1 MNQPVS
7 TTAPKTPSRTN
18 TGGPATLAHLVSRP
32 MSSLFLLCLLA
43 ILCPMAACKRAP
55 LPPPVVLFDQG
66 HGQHFL
72 VGNQGELDLSK
83 LGETFSGQGFQLKT
97 TAAEQPFSDDALAG
111 VSTLIISGAFK
122 PINDQE
128 IGVIKRFIDQGGQLC
143 VMLHIGSPFAALL
156 HDLGVDISNGVIRER
171 TNLLPVD
178 SATDFFVTD
187 LAAHPITRGLTR
199 INLYGAWALNT
210 ELAANVIAKTS
221 PTAWVDLNNDK
232 ELGQG
237 DASQAFS
244 VVVTGQLGHGHFI
257 VFGDDAIFQ
266 NRFLDGGNQQLAVN
280 LATWLKEGS
289 YYY

>member
-1 MNQPVS
+1 MKQPVQQ
-7 TTAPKTPSRTN
+7 TAYKRPNADKKP
-18 TGGPATLAHLVSRP
+18 PATIGCHIFSR
-32 MSSLFLLCLLA
+32 SLTRLFVLCLFATLWP
-43 ILCPMAACKRAP
+43 ISACKRAP

-83 LGETFSGQGFQLKT
+83 LGETFTGQGFQLKT
-97 TAAEQPFSDDALAG
+97 TAPNQAFTDEALAR

-122 PINDQE
+122 PINDSE
-128 IGVIKRFIDQGGQLC
+128 IQVIKKFIDQGGQLC

-156 HDLGVDISNGVIRER
+156 NGLGVDVSNGVIRER
-171 TNLLPVD
+171 SNLPQAD
-178 SATDFFVTD
+178 APTDFFVTD
-187 LAAHPITRGLTR
+187 LAAHPISQGITQL
-199 INLYGAWALNT
+199 NLYGAWALNT

-232 ELGQG
+232 ELGPG

-244 VVVTGQLGHGHFI
+244 VVVSGQLGHGHFL

-266 NRFLDGGNQQLAVN
+266 NRFLTGQNQKLAVN
-280 LATWLKEGS
+280 LVTWLKAGS
-289 YYY
+289 NY